1 MEKTAQQ
8 AFLDRVAKAREENL
22 ARNTDVRLKS
32 DVAINYALKK
42 ESIARMTSII
52 LGLAEEL
59 NLDVEKLE
67 KRIEQASRSRFGRIC
82 EMISIVSSIYAWPI
96 SESTQASEIPEI
108 RERMLDKL
116 REMDIEMDPD
126 LLVELKTAKGYNSF
140 LNEETFE
147 AVAGVEPMYDELK
160 FYYMTFAELAQLPII
175 DYAMSESVWDRMEE
189 TAIKS
194 VKAQLESAE
203 LALAKKKEMDRELEE
218 SLKNSVGVVA

>member
-147 AVAGVEPMYDELK
+147 VVAGVEPMYDELK
-160 FYYMTFAELAQLPII
+160 FYYMTFAEFAQLPII

-194 VKAQLESAE
+194 VKAQLEAAE